1 MKECVSV
8 SVNDK
13 LDFDHDGCDLASANS
28 AAATVIRQLAA
39 QLESAGYRA
48 TRVRTSPVDA
58 AERTRRID
66 FALVHL
72 ASVMSE
78 MEVIGLVNALRH
90 AANTAQDDP
99 ECEFCG
105 TPTQPWAMLT
115 SDSHDDDFGS
125 LIHHSWDQYGYALCK
140 NCHMA
145 VRQSRWQAATQ
156 M

>member
-1 MKECVSV
+1 M
-8 SVNDK
+8 SVNDQ

-48 TRVRTSPVDA
+48 SKVRTTAIDA

-78 MEVIGLVNALRH
+78 IEVIGLVNALRH
-90 AANTAQDDP
+90 AANTAQDDLV
-99 ECEFCG
+99 CEFCG
-105 TPTQPWAMLT
+105 TPTRPWAMLT
-115 SDSHDDDFGS
+115 SDSRDDDLGS
-125 LIHHSWDQYGYALCK
+125 LIHHSSDQYGYTLCK
-140 NCHMA
+140 NCHLS